1 MNFLL
6 IFLSLSLSFR
16 ECYSINEFELFKQC
30 KAHAE
35 AGDFEK
41 FREQFLKLSTNST
54 KKQDPQGLSLFHSGK
69 YFLNLELFHKILDF
83 QSCYWW

>member
-1 MNFLL
+1 MNFLI

-41 FREQFLKLSTNST
+41 FRTECVKLSTNST
-54 KKQDPQGLSLFHSGK
+54 KKQDPQGLTLFHNGK
-69 YFLNLELFHKILDF
+69 YFVKFRII
-83 QSCYWW
+83 S